1 VSKSFFLWGAVHIA
15 HKQMGGSMLCCQPA
29 LVPEPHVALWCRCP
43 SHCCCCRVLQGRD
56 MVINLIPW
64 NPVYQPDGPF
74 FAAPAEGA
82 VEAFQR
88 ILRGTY
94 GLHCTI
100 RQEKGQD
107 ISGVAGSAV
116 HVAASSAWL
125 LYRGLVC

>member
-1 VSKSFFLWGAVHIA
+1 
-15 HKQMGGSMLCCQPA
+15 
-29 LVPEPHVALWCRCP
+29 
-43 SHCCCCRVLQGRD
+43 

-88 ILRGTY
+88 ILRGSY

-107 ISGVAGSAV
+107 ISGAAGCRSRERNAHNRSPADALPTCWV
-116 HVAASSAWL
+116 VPDRLRFFLLCSAWCHAL
-125 LYRGLVC
+125 GRIEWSCGCYVACMVMW